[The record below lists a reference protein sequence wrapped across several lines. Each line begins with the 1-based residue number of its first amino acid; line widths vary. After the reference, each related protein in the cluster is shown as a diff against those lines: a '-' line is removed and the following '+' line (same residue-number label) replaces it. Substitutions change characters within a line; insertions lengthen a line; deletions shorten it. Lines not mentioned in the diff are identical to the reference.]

1 MEAAVKE
8 ELEED
13 TVATATRCLGGS
25 SSTRRAACRRRS
37 SGDPLACESI
47 GRAASRGNDYGY
59 PINHDGTSTILKQG
73 QHIVKTSTIAA
84 INKYVPRCKNKAQAG

>member
-47 GRAASRGNDYGY
+47 GRAASRGKDDGY
-59 PINHDGTSTILKQG
+59 PINHDGTSTILEQG
-73 QHIVKTSTIAA
+73 
-84 INKYVPRCKNKAQAG
+84 